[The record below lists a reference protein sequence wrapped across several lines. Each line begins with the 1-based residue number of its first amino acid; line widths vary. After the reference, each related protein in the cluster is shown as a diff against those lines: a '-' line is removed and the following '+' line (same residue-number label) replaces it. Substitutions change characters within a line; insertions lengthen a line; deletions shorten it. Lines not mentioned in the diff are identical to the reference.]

1 MTIINTSTSAFYERS
16 NAELGSLRARAE
28 TMQQQI
34 SSETR
39 LSRSSEDPVAAS
51 RLRNLSRADAL
62 SNIDM
67 TNANRAATDL
77 TLTDSAMSDVSSY
90 IIKAKELAT
99 QAATGTLNDDQR
111 ASIGQQL
118 TQMARDLVS
127 LANSRDSSG
136 HSLFGGEAAGDAY
149 TIDGL
154 GNATY
159 AGTASSS
166 ELPLGDGQTIKR
178 SVTGPEFL
186 NFSVNGSPTDLMAVI
201 KSLGDTL
208 IGGAG
213 DLAGAARDTLTALDT
228 GLNTLTT
235 AQTVVGS
242 RLAWIDLTL
251 ERRTN
256 GAELRANEEQQ
267 IGGTDLPATIAS
279 LQQTMLVLE
288 ASQASFTKLSNLSL
302 FNLLN

>member
-62 SNIDM
+62 SGIDM
-67 TNANRAATDL
+67 VNANRAATDL
-77 TLTDSAMSDVSSY
+77 TLTDSAMSDVSAY
-90 IIKAKELAT
+90 IVRAKELAT
-99 QAATGTLNDDQR
+99 LAATGTLSAAQR
-111 ASIGQQL
+111 AGIGEEL
-118 TQMARDLVS
+118 TQMSRDLVA

-136 HSLFGGEAAGDAY
+136 HSLFGGEVAGDAY
-149 TIDGL
+149 TIDGA

-159 AGTASSS
+159 VGTATAS

-178 SVTGPEFL
+178 GVTGPEFL
-186 NFSVNGSPTDLMAVI
+186 NFSVNGTPTDLMAVI
-201 KSLGDTL
+201 KGLGDAL
-208 IGGAG
+208 IAG
-213 DLAGAARDTLTALDT
+213 TGDPAGAARDALGALDT

-235 AQTVVGS
+235 SQTVVGS

-256 GAELRANEEQQ
+256 VAELRANEEQQ
-267 IGGTDLPATIAS
+267 IGGTDLPATIAN

-288 ASQASFTKLSNLSL
+288 ASQASFTKLSGLSL

>member
-16 NAELGSLRARAE
+16 NTELGSLRARAE

-39 LSRSSEDPVAAS
+39 LSRSSDDPVAAS
-51 RLRNLSRADAL
+51 RLRNLARADAL

-67 TNANRAATDL
+67 ANANRAATDL
-77 TLTDSAMSDVSSY
+77 TLTDSAMSDVSDY
-90 IIKAKELAT
+90 ILKAQELAT

-149 TIDGL
+149 TIDGA

-159 AGTASSS
+159 VGTASVG

-178 SVTGPEFL
+178 GVTGPEFL
-186 NFSVNGSPTDLMAVI
+186 NFSVNGTPTDLMAVI

-208 IGGAG
+208 VGGTG
-213 DLAGAARDTLTALDT
+213 DLAGAARDTLSALDT

-242 RLAWIDLTL
+242 RLSWIDLTL
-251 ERRTN
+251 DRRTN
-256 GAELRANEEQQ
+256 MAELRATEEKDV
-267 IGGTDLPATIAS
+267 GGTDLPATIAN

-302 FNLLN
+302 FNILN

>member
-16 NAELGSLRARAE
+16 TSELGSLRARAE

-51 RLRNLSRADAL
+51 RLRNLARADAL

-67 TNANRAATDL
+67 ANANRAATDL
-77 TLTDSAMSDVSSY
+77 TLTDSAMSDVSNY
-90 IIKAKELAT
+90 IITAKALAT

-118 TQMARDLVS
+118 TQMARDLVA

-136 HSLFGGEAAGDAY
+136 HSLFGGEVAGDAY
-149 TIDGL
+149 TIDGA

-159 AGTASSS
+159 VGTATAG
-166 ELPLGDGQTIKR
+166 ELPLGDGQTITR
-178 SVTGPEFL
+178 GVTGPEFL
-186 NFSVNGSPTDLMAVI
+186 NFSVNGTPTDLMAVI
-201 KSLGDTL
+201 KGLGDTL
-208 IGGAG
+208 IAGTG
-213 DLAGAARDTLTALDT
+213 DLAGAARDALGALDT
-228 GLNTLTT
+228 GLNTLST

-256 GAELRANEEQQ
+256 VAELRANEEKE
-267 IGGTDLPATIAS
+267 IGGTDLPATIAN

-288 ASQASFTKLSNLSL
+288 ASQASFTKLSGLSL
-302 FNLLN
+302 FNILN

>member
-1 MTIINTSTSAFYERS
+1 
-16 NAELGSLRARAE
+16 
-28 TMQQQI
+28 
-34 SSETR
+34 
-39 LSRSSEDPVAAS
+39 
-51 RLRNLSRADAL
+51 
-62 SNIDM
+62 
-67 TNANRAATDL
+67 
-77 TLTDSAMSDVSSY
+77 
-90 IIKAKELAT
+90 
-99 QAATGTLNDDQR
+99 
-111 ASIGQQL
+111 
-118 TQMARDLVS
+118 
-127 LANSRDSSG
+127 
-136 HSLFGGEAAGDAY
+136 
-149 TIDGL
+149 
-154 GNATY
+154 
-159 AGTASSS
+159 
-166 ELPLGDGQTIKR
+166 
-178 SVTGPEFL
+178 VTGPEFL

-256 GAELRANEEQQ
+256 VAELRANEEQQ

-288 ASQASFTKLSNLSL
+288 ASQASFTKLSGLSL
-302 FNLLN
+302 FNLIN